1 MSCEFHF
8 QYVLSVLSCVSVDI
22 VYRDHELVIQTTPTG
37 TEIFD
42 VEARDNDRSA
52 VNSRVTFE
60 LTDTSLPFS
69 IDENSGEITINGS
82 LEAITYEIE
91 VLVKDGGT
99 PSLNSTGTFTL
110 EVAPANDH
118 TPEFEEPFEFNIT
131 ENSTPIT
138 PVFTFTVTDEDSGA
152 EGMVNLT
159 LQDSDYAINFT
170 LSFVI
175 ILGPEEATTV
185 GQLYLLDPFDRE
197 SITGFN
203 LTIEATDTGYEMFRR
218 TSSQTFEVNVADI
231 NDNPPIFTNIPYSD
245 TVAEDRTNGYVFF
258 QVTASDADIGIN
270 KELEFSLV
278 DDFSGTF
285 SINGSSGEI
294 SVVGTL
300 HKVTRDEYVLDV
312 FVKDGG
318 TPSLNSTTTLNVTV
332 DEVNDNTPYFISP
345 SQAVTLTL
353 PEDTDTGYV
362 LLNISA
368 ADDDSG
374 LAGEVGFSLDPSDSL
389 FRIEN
394 DTLVLDSS
402 LNYEVYR
409 HTQAYVHM

>member
-1 MSCEFHF
+1 M
-8 QYVLSVLSCVSVDI
+8 
-22 VYRDHELVIQTTPTG
+22 
-37 TEIFD
+37 
-42 VEARDNDRSA
+42 EARDNDRSA
-52 VNSRVTFE
+52 ENSRVTFE
-60 LTDTSLPFS
+60 LTHTSLPFS
-69 IDENSGEITINGS
+69 IDENSGEITTNGS

-99 PSLNSTGTFTL
+99 PSLNSTGIFIL

-118 TPEFEEPFEFNIT
+118 TPEFQEPFEFNIT
-131 ENSTPIT
+131 ENSTPST

-170 LSFVI
+170 LSFTS
-175 ILGPEEATTV
+175 EEGTTE

-197 SITGFN
+197 MITDFN
-203 LTIEATDTGYEMFRR
+203 FTIEATDTGYEMFRR
-218 TSSQTFEVNVADI
+218 TSSQTFKVNVIDI
-231 NDNPPIFTNIPYSD
+231 NDNPPIFTDVPYSA
-245 TVAEDRTNGYVFF
+245 TVAEDRTDGYVFF
-258 QVTASDADIGIN
+258 QVTATDADIGIN

-285 SINGSSGEI
+285 DINGSSGEV
-294 SVVGTL
+294 SVIGTL
-300 HKVTRDEYVLDV
+300 HKVTRDEYVLEV

-318 TPSLNSTTTLNVTV
+318 TPSLNSTTTINVTV
-332 DEVNDNTPYFISP
+332 DEVNDNAPYFTTP

-374 LAGEVGFSLDPSDSL
+374 LAGEIRFSLDPSDSL

-402 LNYEVYR
+402 LNYEVHR
-409 HTQAYVHM
+409 HTQHTFNVYRTRKYSFNVHELFALVA

>member
-1 MSCEFHF
+1 MRFTFIIGNCAIC
-8 QYVLSVLSCVSVDI
+8 VLYLHYLVSLPIFVC
-22 VYRDHELVIQTTPTG
+22 RSRKLVIQTTPTG

-52 VNSRVTFE
+52 ANSRVTFE

-82 LEAITYEIE
+82 LEAITYQIE

-118 TPEFEEPFEFNIT
+118 TPVFEEPFEFNIT
-131 ENSTPIT
+131 ENSTPST
-138 PVFTFTVTDEDSGA
+138 PVFTFTVTDEDNGA
-152 EGMVNLT
+152 EGTVNLT
-159 LQDSDYAINFT
+159 LQDSDYAKNFT
-170 LSFVI
+170 LSFTS
-175 ILGPEEATTV
+175 EEGVTQ

-197 SITGFN
+197 SITDFN
-203 LTIEATDTGYEMFRR
+203 LTIEATDTGYEIFRR
-218 TSSQTFEVNVADI
+218 SSSQTFEVNVLDI
-231 NDNPPIFTNIPYSD
+231 NDNSPIFTNVPYSV

-270 KELEFSLV
+270 KELEFSL
-278 DDFSGTF
+278 DDYFNGTF
-285 SINGSSGEI
+285 AINGSSGEI
-294 SVVGTL
+294 SVTGTL
-300 HKVTRDEYVLDV
+300 HRVTQEEYVLV
-312 FVKDGG
+312 VSVKDGG
-318 TPSLNSTTTLNVTV
+318 TPSLNSTTTLNITV
-332 DEVNDNTPYFISP
+332 DEVNDNSPYFTSP
-345 SQAVTLTL
+345 TQPVTLTL

-368 ADDDSG
+368 GDDDSG
-374 LAGEVGFSLDPSDSL
+374 LAGEVEFSLNPSDSL

-402 LNYEVYR
+402 LDYEV
-409 HTQAYVHM
+409 HCI